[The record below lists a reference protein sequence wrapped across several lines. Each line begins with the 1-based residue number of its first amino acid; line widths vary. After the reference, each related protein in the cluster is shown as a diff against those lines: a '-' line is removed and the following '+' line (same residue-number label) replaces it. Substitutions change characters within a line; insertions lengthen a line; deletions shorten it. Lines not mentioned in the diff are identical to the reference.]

1 MPNYQEADGFV
12 NENIIGTPI
21 SSDEQA
27 MSLALKQAQIAYSQQ
42 EVPIGAILV
51 KDNKVIAVGYNQ
63 CITTQDP
70 SAHAE
75 CVAIRAA
82 AKALHNYRLNDTTL
96 YVTLEPCAMCA
107 GLLVHA
113 RIKRLVFA
121 ATEPKAGAIVST
133 LNLLERLENN
143 HKIAVSEGV
152 LAEESSA
159 LISQFFKQRRAQK
172 KAEKNSANNL

>member
-1 MPNYQEADGFV
+1 M
-12 NENIIGTPI
+12 IGVAVL
-21 SSDEQA
+21 SDEQA
-27 MSLALKQAQIAYSQQ
+27 MKLALEQAQLAYEHN

-51 KDNKVIAVGYNQ
+51 KDNQVIGAGYNQ
-63 CITTQDP
+63 CITNNDP

-75 CVAIRAA
+75 CVAIRDA
-82 AKALHNYRLNDTTL
+82 AKHLQNYRLLDTSL

-121 ATEPKAGAIVST
+121 AYEPKAGAIVST

-143 HKIAVSEGV
+143 HQIQVIQGV
-152 LAEESSA
+152 LAAESSN
-159 LISQFFKQRRAQK
+159 LLSQFFKQRRAQK
-172 KAEKNSANNL
+172 KAEKLENLGKK